1 MIGLERVSETLRPW
15 LGDELIRR
23 MPRVMTEAQRRL
35 SAFTAG
41 RDDLGQLAYS
51 LEGLMYTAV
60 RRETEASFLVTLPD
74 GSRVRMETEDFAVI
88 ADELMWLLFEQFPT
102 DARHLMLLRDY
113 SLRENSLSAIR
124 ALYLRF
130 ADYETEEERKTLA
143 RVARESHP
151 AFRWKGWLKEETQN
165 NA

>member
-1 MIGLERVSETLRPW
+1 MIELERVSETLRPW

-88 ADELMWLLFEQFPT
+88 ADELMWLRFEQFPT

-113 SLRENSLSAIR
+113 SVKASSLSAIR

-130 ADYETEEERKTLA
+130 REYETIDELKTLR
-143 RVARESHP
+143 RVTRGSYP
-151 AFRWKGWLKEETQN
+151 AYRWQSWLGN
-165 NA
+165 DFVV

>member
-23 MPRVMTEAQRRL
+23 MPRVMTETQRRL

-113 SLRENSLSAIR
+113 SVKASSLSAIR

-130 ADYETEEERKTLA
+130 REYETIDELKTLR
-143 RVARESHP
+143 RVARGSYP
-151 AFRWKGWLKEETQN
+151 AYRWQSWLGN
-165 NA
+165 DFVV